1 MVMMEAMPMQNANLA
16 SQINCMFLEFA
27 GAENSSRIFTAPAK
41 RKTCSKNEVTAP
53 KVMGL

>member
-1 MVMMEAMPMQNANLA
+1 
-16 SQINCMFLEFA
+16 MFLEFA